1 MRFYWGT
8 LLLGYCNSSV
18 NVFIYGRKNSV
29 LRRAVGNFVRNIF
42 NCRKKDDNT
51 ADFADRQRRDSMT
64 VHHQATLPIRIR
76 FEGDDSRINPTIEEE
91 EEESI
96 NNNKPK
102 TAESLVVAAGTLSSN
117 DADSSL

>member
-1 MRFYWGT
+1 MCIRDR
-8 LLLGYCNSSV
+8 GYCNSSV

-29 LRRAVGNFVRNIF
+29 LRRAVGNFVRNLF
-42 NCRKKDDNT
+42 NCRQKDDNA
-51 ADFADRQRRDSMT
+51 ADFADSIRQRRDSMT

-76 FEGDDSRINPTIEEE
+76 FDGDDSPINPTIEEEEE

-102 TAESLVVAAGTLSSN
+102 TAESFVVAVGTLSSN